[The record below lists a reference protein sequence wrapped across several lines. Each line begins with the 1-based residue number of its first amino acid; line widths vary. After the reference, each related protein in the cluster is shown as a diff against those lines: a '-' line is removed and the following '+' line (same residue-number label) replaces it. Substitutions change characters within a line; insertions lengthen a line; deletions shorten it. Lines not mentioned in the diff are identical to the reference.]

1 MIIDTFEKISTRS
14 QIELCMLREQL
25 LWRGSAGPWLRG
37 AAIHLDSLRFPTLFK
52 RNACQRRIWV
62 VATNQMTNR
71 NNNMIEGHLT
81 GQGE

>member
-1 MIIDTFEKISTRS
+1 MIIDTFEKISARS

-25 LWRGSAGPWLRG
+25 LWRGSAGPWVRG

-62 VATNQMTNR
+62 VAPNQMTNR